1 MTKASTTKHALMTEG
16 QIEAAA
22 QLFTALSEPARLKMI
37 QALMDSDLTVT
48 ELIELTGFK
57 QANVSKHLALLLRA
71 GLVKRSKEGTFAR
84 YSLTEPFL
92 KELCALVC
100 GNIERQVLNRLHA
113 LKG

>member
-1 MTKASTTKHALMTEG
+1 MTKASTTKHAVMTEG

-48 ELIELTGFK
+48 ELIEITGFK
-57 QANVSKHLALLLRA
+57 QANVSGHLSLLLRA

-84 YSLTEPFL
+84 YRLTDPFL
-92 KELCALVC
+92 KELCLLVC
-100 GNIERQVLNRLHA
+100 GNIERQVLSQLQA
-113 LKG
+113 LKC

>member
-1 MTKASTTKHALMTEG
+1 MTEG
-16 QIEAAA
+16 QIESAA

-48 ELIELTGFK
+48 ELIEITGFK
-57 QANVSKHLALLLRA
+57 QANVSGHLALLLRT
-71 GLVKRSKEGTFAR
+71 GLVKRSKEGTYAR
-84 YSLTEPFL
+84 YSLTDPFL

-100 GNIERQVLNRLHA
+100 GNIERQALNRLDS